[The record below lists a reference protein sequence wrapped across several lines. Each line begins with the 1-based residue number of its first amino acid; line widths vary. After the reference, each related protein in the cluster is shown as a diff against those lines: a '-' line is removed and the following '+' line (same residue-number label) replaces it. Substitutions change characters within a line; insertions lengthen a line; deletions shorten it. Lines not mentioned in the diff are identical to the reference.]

1 MSKDDERDGEARDD
15 IDVAL
20 SRLKRSP
27 SATQLWAESRA
38 RDRTVAASEKVYRLW
53 ADPAESPRGSAAR
66 GGDGLSRLWADPA
79 ESPRAAARAE
89 GLSRLWAD
97 PASSAADY

>member
-1 MSKDDERDGEARDD
+1 MTGCVWNRSTSGHVRTNSQAP
-15 IDVAL
+15 AP
-20 SRLKRSP
+20 RSP
-27 SATQLWAESRA
+27 SPFDCASISSKTMR
-38 RDRTVAASEKVYRLW
+38 RTVAASEKVY
-53 ADPAESPRGSAAR
+53 
-66 GGDGLSRLWADPA
+66 RLWADPA